1 MNDLSKLIKYK
12 FSNSQLLDL
21 ALTHRS
27 YSKTNNERMEF
38 LGDSILNNIISVEI
52 YYRFPDIP
60 EGDLSRLRA
69 SLVKGETLAKIAVE
83 YSIGDY
89 IKLGSGELKSGG
101 FRRSSILADALEAII
116 GAVFLDSDYKTVS
129 NFVLSIYSSQLNN
142 CIPGDELK
150 DPKTRLQEHLQAKGQ
165 SVPNYDVTSITGKSH
180 QQKFSVE
187 CFVHDMDKTFI
198 GDGTSRRKA
207 EQQAASMALKYLDR

>member
-1 MNDLSKLIKYK
+1 MNDLSKLIRYK

-38 LGDSILNNIISVEI
+38 LGDSILNNIISIDI
-52 YYRFPDIP
+52 YHRFPNIP

-129 NFVLSIYSSQLNN
+129 NFVLSLYSKQLDN
-142 CIPGDELK
+142 CTHGDELK
-150 DPKTRLQEHLQAKGQ
+150 DPKTRLQEYLQAKGQ

-187 CFVHDMDKTFI
+187 CFIDDMDKTFT

-207 EQQAASMALKYLDR
+207 EQQAASVALKYLDK